1 MASEKGSIATEDA
14 ILTATLA
21 PPGPPS
27 QPTASDVFAY
37 DPGRAKSLKRTRSTS
52 PTSPTSPSSN
62 AADRPGGPF
71 GSPTKAARYAL
82 AISRS
87 SVPLTGAA
95 AREDLERL
103 RREEEHQQRLKRDPN
118 TSPPPL
124 SDNPNQRVL
133 TALAGHATSAM
144 SRPSDAP
151 QQAPTASMD
160 VVAVAVPLLNS
171 GSTNNTATNNNNNH
185 TSHND
190 TAETSPQSAVSAANM
205 AGALVTASPTPMDV
219 DPSLN
224 DQTTP
229 PPPPP
234 QPAQEHHDD
243 SNSNSNKT
251 AVSGSLSYPGSLLAG
266 GGGGSGMQAPPTP
279 HRNLSFPMHSPGQD
293 SSGHSSGK
301 KHKCPYC
308 ETEFTRHHNLKSHL
322 LTHSQEK
329 PFVCSQCDSKFRRL
343 HDLKRHSKLHT
354 GEKNHTCP
362 KCNRKFARGD
372 ALARHSKGPGGC
384 AGRRSSMGAF
394 ADDMDDSMQDGD
406 DSMTGVVYPNDDNM
420 NDEERRQLSQP
431 PGKSSHASG
440 APFSGSM
447 YLPQSRTHPP
457 AGSLDRPSGGLY
469 PPPLAQER
477 GGLTPNSNNVSGSA
491 VPAVYASGAGMTESP
506 KPLSPSAAH
515 DGANHNRQRS
525 PSLTQQYQQQHF
537 GRRLSGRQ
545 SPPAYGGAA
554 QAGVPSAHGRNSS
567 GSHAA
572 ASDSANNVFSVDPA
586 VWTYIQSLEDHIK
599 QLADTVSGIQKS
611 DSAKQAQISLLT
623 TDVTALKRQLQSQEG
638 EVGDLQRQVQAQQAD
653 AATKQAQID
662 ELSGLVT
669 ELRSQLSSR
678 AGDAAEAAE

>member
-21 PPGPPS
+21 PPGLS
-27 QPTASDVFAY
+27 SHPTASDVFAY
-37 DPGRAKSLKRTRSTS
+37 DPSRTKSLKRTRSVT
-52 PTSPTSPSSN
+52 PTSPTSPSSI
-62 AADRPGGPF
+62 AADRPSGPL

-82 AISRS
+82 AINRS
-87 SVPLTGAA
+87 SIPLTGAA

-103 RREEEHQQRLKRDPN
+103 RREEELRHKRDPIS
-118 TSPPPL
+118 SPPPGL

-160 VVAVAVPLLNS
+160 AVAIPVVNS
-171 GSTNNTATNNNNNH
+171 GSGSSANNNH

-190 TAETSPQSAVSAANM
+190 TAETSPQSATSAASM

-219 DPSLN
+219 DPNLN
-224 DQTTP
+224 DQVTP
-229 PPPPP
+229 PPPAPP
-234 QPAQEHHDD
+234 AVVAQDHHDD
-243 SNSNSNKT
+243 TKT
-251 AVSGSLSYPGSLLAG
+251 AVSGSLSYPGSLLAAG
-266 GGGGSGMQAPPTP
+266 AGGGSGMQAPPTP
-279 HRNLSFPMHSPGQD
+279 HRNLSFPMHSPGHD
-293 SSGHSSGK
+293 STGPSSGK

-394 ADDMDDSMQDGD
+394 ADDMDDSMHDGD
-406 DSMTGVVYPNDDNM
+406 DSMTGVVYPNDDSIA
-420 NDEERRQLSQP
+420 DDDRRQLSQP
-431 PGKSSHASG
+431 PGKSSHG
-440 APFSGSM
+440 TAPFNAAM
-447 YLPQSRTHPP
+447 YLPQARTHPP
-457 AGSLDRPSGGLY
+457 AGSLERPSGGLY
-469 PPPLAQER
+469 PPPLAQDR
-477 GGLTPNSNNVSGSA
+477 GHQANNGTA
-491 VPAVYASGAGMTESP
+491 APAVYAPGAGMTESP

-545 SPPAYGGAA
+545 SPPAYGAAA
-554 QAGVPSAHGRNSS
+554 QAGAPSAHGRTSS
-567 GSHAA
+567 GSHVAG
-572 ASDSANNVFSVDPA
+572 SDSANNVFSVDPA
-586 VWTYIQSLEDHIK
+586 VWTYITSLEDHIK
-599 QLADTVSGIQKS
+599 QLAETVSGIQKS

-623 TDVTALKRQLQSQEG
+623 TDVTALKRQLQTHEG
-638 EVGDLQRQVQAQQAD
+638 EVTELQRQIHAQQAD
-653 AATKQAQID
+653 VVTKQVQID
-662 ELSGLVT
+662 ELGGLVT
-669 ELRSQLSSR
+669 ELRGQLSSR
-678 AGDAAEAAE
+678 AGDAPEPAP